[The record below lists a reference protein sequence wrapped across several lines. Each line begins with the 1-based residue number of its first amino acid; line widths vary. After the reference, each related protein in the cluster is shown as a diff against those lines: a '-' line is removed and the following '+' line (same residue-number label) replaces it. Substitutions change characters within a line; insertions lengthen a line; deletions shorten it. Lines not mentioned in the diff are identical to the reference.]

1 MCKSENI
8 EKEMEKMCKSE
19 NVDYCKVLDP
29 GQTYSRAE
37 EAAAI
42 LNLTNF
48 AFKQSPQNGKI
59 YKIISKSFF
68 PVGDNVYRNSS
79 LSEASEYYLI
89 DWLKKH
95 DIKKILKEE
104 GFNEKE
110 IDYCLNY
117 LSLPYEI
124 SQLINNKKL
133 GLSVEETIKRWV
145 NIEADGIKY
154 LIDTSDL
161 NEEEIYKVLSKFKDK
176 IKINYKR
183 DVKKEEMKYI
193 KFLIENEI
201 LFYDVVNGIIKPS
214 SIKKWYAI
222 KEILDNR

>member
-68 PVGDNVYRNSS
+68 PVGDNVYRNCVVYAIEDIYSKKQYIIGKEGVKEIKYS
-79 LSEASEYYLI
+79 PAKKKEPVYNAVVKMALPYIRGYVYTGEFRIPSYGEWCTDGISNEVKIGYEGNKYHFI
-89 DWLKKH
+89 LKK
-95 DIKKILKEE
+95 
-104 GFNEKE
+104 
-110 IDYCLNY
+110 
-117 LSLPYEI
+117 
-124 SQLINNKKL
+124 
-133 GLSVEETIKRWV
+133 VEV
-145 NIEADGIKY
+145 
-154 LIDTSDL
+154 
-161 NEEEIYKVLSKFKDK
+161 
-176 IKINYKR
+176 
-183 DVKKEEMKYI
+183 
-193 KFLIENEI
+193 
-201 LFYDVVNGIIKPS
+201 
-214 SIKKWYAI
+214 
-222 KEILDNR
+222 